1 MSDFLQYCPPHVQ
14 KIPPYVA
21 GRPISDVVREF
32 GLQRSDIVKLASN
45 ENPLGMPGKSREATS
60 AALAEGNQYPDAN
73 GFELKAALADH
84 YAVDASCI
92 TLGNGSHDVL
102 EMVARAVL
110 QPGQSVMYSQYSFV
124 VYSNVTQAC
133 GAEHIVVP
141 ADASMGHDLDAMAA
155 AIRAD
160 TRLIYVANPNN
171 PTGHF
176 LPGEK
181 MLAFIERVPSHVVV
195 VLDEAY
201 TEYLEPAD
209 RYDSLRWIE
218 RFPNLLVTR
227 TFSKAF
233 GLAGLRV
240 GFGVASPALTGLINR
255 IRQAFNVNALAQ
267 VAAIAAL
274 GDEAFL
280 VQSREVNRHGYAQ
293 LTSAFEA
300 MALPYI
306 PSWGNFVMVRVGSDT
321 SAGARVN
328 AALTKQGIIVRPLAS
343 YGLPCWLRIT
353 IGLPDGNAR
362 LIGELQA
369 LNLRA

>member
-1 MSDFLQYCPPHVQ
+1 MSDFLPYCPPHVQ

-32 GLQRSDIVKLASN
+32 GLQRGDVVKLASN
-45 ENPLGMPGKSREATS
+45 ENPLGMPGKSRLAIS

-73 GFELKAALADH
+73 GFELKAALSDH
-84 YAVDASCI
+84 YAIDAGCI
-92 TLGNGSHDVL
+92 TLGNGSHDIL
-102 EMVARAVL
+102 EMIARAVL
-110 QPGQSVMYSQYSFV
+110 QPGQSALYSQYSFV
-124 VYSNVTQAC
+124 VYSTATQAC
-133 GAEHIVVP
+133 GAEYIVVP

-160 TRLIYVANPNN
+160 TRLVYIANPNN

-176 LPGEK
+176 LSGEK
-181 MLAFIERVPSHVVV
+181 VLAFIERVPSQVVV

-209 RYDSLRWIE
+209 RYDSLRWID

-255 IRQAFNVNALAQ
+255 VRQVFNVNALAQ
-267 VAAIAAL
+267 VAAAAAL
-274 GDEAFL
+274 GDAVFL
-280 VQSREVNRHGYAQ
+280 ARSREVNRNGYAQ
-293 LTSAFEA
+293 LTNAFDA
-300 MALPYI
+300 MKLSYV
-306 PSWGNFVMVRVGSDT
+306 PSWGNFVMVRVGRDDG
-321 SAGARVN
+321 AGARVN
-328 AALTKQGIIVRPLAS
+328 AALMKRGIIVRPLGS
-343 YGLPCWLRIT
+343 YDLPCWLRIT
-353 IGLPDGNAR
+353 IGLPDENAR
-362 LIGELQA
+362 LIAALQA
-369 LNLRA
+369 LSLNG